1 MGKHI
6 LDHDR
11 PASAQRALRYLDI
24 ARTAHPHG
32 SIRSLIRRPRGTAS
46 ERRFSEFLRLGRRK
60 DAEQT

>member
-24 ARTAHPHG
+24 ARAAHPHG
-32 SIRSLIRRPRGTAS
+32 STRSLIQRPRNTAS
-46 ERRFSEFLRLGRRK
+46 ERRFSEFLRLGRREG
-60 DAEQT
+60 AEQS